1 MTTDARLT
9 ALEKESRKL
18 DPGPQER
25 SVLMEAV
32 FRHAQD
38 YLETIPEA
46 PAYSA
51 RADGRAGVL
60 DAPISEAGIGLERA
74 LSIIANHVDSVGI
87 NTTSGR
93 FLGYVPGGALFYSA
107 LGDFLAA
114 VSNRYAGVYFAS
126 PGATRIENQL
136 VAWMGDVVGYPNTCN
151 GYLSA
156 GGSQANLTA
165 LVTARD
171 QHGIE
176 GAMTER
182 SVVYLTEHAHH
193 CVEKALDLI
202 GLRKGVRR
210 FVPVDNRYRMIPE
223 RLDEQIGSDK
233 RAGLHPWVV
242 VASAGTTN
250 TGSVDPLK
258 AIADVASAH
267 GLWYHI
273 DGAYGGFFTLC
284 PEGRNVLTGME
295 SSDSLVID
303 PHKTLFLP
311 YGTGAL
317 LVRDGDKLLAS
328 HRMNADYM
336 QDIVVSREDISPA
349 DLSPEL
355 TKHFR
360 GLRLWLPLQVLGVAP
375 FRAALSE
382 KILLARRFHEKL
394 STKKGFEVGPYPEL
408 SIVTYRYVP
417 TTGDADA
424 FNRRLL
430 RRVYEDGRIFL
441 SSTQLDGRFAL
452 RMAAVSFRTHKADV
466 DEAVDILCDT
476 VRRVE
481 EE

>member
-1 MTTDARLT
+1 MTMNGRLD
-9 ALEKESRKL
+9 ALERESRKL
-18 DPGPQER
+18 DPGFAER
-25 SVLMEAV
+25 NVLMDAV

-38 YLETIPEA
+38 YLESIPEA
-46 PAYSA
+46 PAFTGTVDGGAAILNA
-51 RADGRAGVL
+51 R
-60 DAPISEAGIGLERA
+60 ISEDGMGVERA
-74 LSIIANHVDSVGI
+74 LSLIAQHVESVGI

-93 FLGYVPGGALFYSA
+93 FLGYIPGGALFYSA

-114 VSNRYAGVYFAS
+114 VSNRYAGVFYAS

-136 VAWMGDVVGYPNTCN
+136 VAWMGDVVGYPQTCK
-151 GYLSA
+151 GYLAA

-171 QHGIE
+171 QYGIE
-176 GAMTER
+176 GAETER

-193 CVEKALDLI
+193 CVEKALNLI
-202 GLRKGVRR
+202 GLRNGVRR
-210 FVPVDNRYRMIPE
+210 FIPVDDGYRMIPAM
-223 RLDEQIGSDK
+223 LDEQILRDESD
-233 RAGLHPWVV
+233 GLRPWVV

-250 TGSVDPLK
+250 TGSVDPL
-258 AIADVASAH
+258 AEIAQVASAH
-267 GLWYHI
+267 GLWLHV
-273 DGAYGGFFTLC
+273 DGAYGAFFTLC
-284 PEGRNVLTGME
+284 PEGRAVLRGME
-295 SSDSLVID
+295 AADSLVMD

-336 QDIVVSREDISPA
+336 QDIVVSREETSPA

-382 KILLARRFHEKL
+382 KMLLARLFHERL
-394 STKKGFEVGPYPEL
+394 SMQSGFEVGPYPEL
-408 SIVTYRYVP
+408 SVVTYRYVP
-417 TTGDADA
+417 KSGDADA
-424 FNRRLL
+424 FNKRLL
-430 RRVYEDGRIFL
+430 RHVQDDGRVFIT
-441 SSTQLDGRFAL
+441 STQLDGRFTL
-452 RMAAVSFRTHKADV
+452 RMAAVSFRTHRADI
-466 DEAVDILCDT
+466 DEAVDVLCEMA
-476 VRRVE
+476 RRVE